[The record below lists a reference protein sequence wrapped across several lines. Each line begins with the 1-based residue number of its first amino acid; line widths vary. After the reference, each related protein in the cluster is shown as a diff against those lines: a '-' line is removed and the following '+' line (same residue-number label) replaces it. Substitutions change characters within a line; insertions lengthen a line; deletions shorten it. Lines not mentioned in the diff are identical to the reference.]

1 MPGSASSDEGT
12 SAVRPA
18 PALPDAPSPALAPP
32 PGSPRFPLFDGLRGI
47 AVLAILSFHC
57 AEYSGRI
64 GLGPLGRL
72 AEVAGG
78 EAVIVFFVISGF
90 LLYRPFAAARAGGKP
105 RPSTGLYSR
114 RRALRILPGYWTA
127 LTLLAIFPGVVGV
140 FTGDWWRYY
149 GYLQLYSA
157 HARSGGIQVAWTLC
171 VEVTFYIALPL
182 WAMTIRRL
190 PGAGTVGGFVRSEL
204 AALALVVLG
213 GGAVQIAVSR
223 GHLPYALA
231 VSLVGQGAWLAL
243 GMGLAVLSVA
253 GQREPQLVEPIRRLA
268 DRPELCWAIGLLAAV
283 GLAVLIPRHGLFG
296 LIATVELP
304 QSIPRTVAK
313 LLLEG
318 VLAIAFVLPAVFGD
332 QRQGLARR
340 VLAWRPFVGLGVI
353 SYSFYLYHLPIVALL
368 AIKHT
373 TAFSAT
379 GLNLMAHVHTA
390 RTAVLFALSLA
401 ITTVVATISY
411 RLVELPFLR
420 RKERH
425 RARLVDGP
433 PDERTPSGARIID
446 AS

>member
-1 MPGSASSDEGT
+1 MPGSASRDEGT
-12 SAVRPA
+12 SAARPA

-90 LLYRPFAAARAGGKP
+90 LLYRPFAAARAAGQP

-157 HARSGGIQVAWTLC
+157 HARNGGIQVAWTLC

-204 AALALVVLG
+204 AALGLVVLG

-223 GHLPYALA
+223 GHLPYALG
-231 VSLVGQGAWLAL
+231 VSLVGQGPWIAL
-243 GMGLAVLSVA
+243 GMALAVLSVA
-253 GQREPQLVEPIRRLA
+253 GQREPQLVDPIRRLA
-268 DRPELCWAIGLLAAV
+268 DRSELCWAIGLLAAV

-332 QRQGLARR
+332 QRRGVARR

-390 RTAVLFALSLA
+390 RTVVLYALSLA

-411 RLVELPFLR
+411 RLIELPFLR

-425 RARLVDGP
+425 KARLADGP